1 MLEDLFR
8 KNKTLADLMVKMEEL
23 KGQLNQ
29 KTTNHHD
36 SEEKLKETTK
46 KLHIEQKKVEFL
58 EVGTPF

>member
-1 MLEDLFR
+1 MLGDLFR